1 MLRYPITPTIHPSN
15 CNPTHRSYPHVASSL
30 QYDFLAQIP
39 QDKSFHPIK
48 PLHVSSTGRVKRHYP
63 PASRRRVHS
72 LHFSP
77 ERRSETETMGNEN
90 PAVDFKL
97 VGFSNFVRSNPRSDR
112 FKVKRFHHIEYW
124 CGDATNTAR
133 RFSWG
138 LGMPLVAK
146 SDLSTGNQV
155 HASYLLRSGDLCFL
169 FTAPYSPSIASLS
182 QSPNSASIPSFDH
195 SACRRFADSHGLAV
209 RAVAIEVEDAEL
221 AFTTSVAHGAKPS
234 SPPLSLDDRV
244 AIAEVQ
250 LYGDVVL
257 RYVSYKDPTRISD
270 PNPDSWF
277 LPGFESV
284 PSSFPLDFGI
294 RRLDHAVGN
303 VPELGPAVSYVKGFT
318 GFHEFAEFT
327 AEDVG
332 TSDSGLNSVVLANND
347 EMVLLPLN
355 EPVFG
360 TKRKSQIQT
369 YLEHN
374 EGAGLQHLAL
384 VSEDIFRTLREMR
397 SRSWIGGF
405 EFMPSPPPTYYKNL
419 KNRAGDVLTDE
430 QIKEC
435 EELGILVD
443 RDDQGTLL
451 QIFTKPV
458 GDRPT
463 IFIEIIQRVGCM
475 LKDEEG
481 KVYQKGGCGGFG
493 KGNFSELFK
502 SIEEYEKT
510 LEAKQNAESDAA

>member
-1 MLRYPITPTIHPSN
+1 MGKESDNGAPPYAAEQGGN
-15 CNPTHRSYPHVASSL
+15 
-30 QYDFLAQIP
+30 
-39 QDKSFHPIK
+39 
-48 PLHVSSTGRVKRHYP
+48 
-63 PASRRRVHS
+63 PASV
-72 LHFSP
+72 
-77 ERRSETETMGNEN
+77 
-90 PAVDFKL
+90 FKL
-97 VGFSNFVRSNPRSDR
+97 VGFKNFVRTNPKSDR
-112 FKVKRFHHIEYW
+112 FKVKRFHHVEFW
-124 CGDATNTAR
+124 TTDATNTSR

-138 LGMPLVAK
+138 LGMPIVAK
-146 SDLSTGNQV
+146 SDLSTGNGT

-169 FTAPYSPSIASLS
+169 FTAPYSPSIAAMENLS
-182 QSPNSASIPSFDH
+182 SSDTASIPTFDRH
-195 SACRRFADSHGLAV
+195 ACIAFSAAHGLAV
-209 RAVAIEVEDAEL
+209 RAVAVEVENAEI
-221 AFTTSVAHGAKPS
+221 AFATSVAHGAKPS
-234 SPPLSLDDRV
+234 SPPVVLDDRV
-244 AIAEVQ
+244 VVAEVR

-257 RYVSYKDPTRISD
+257 RYVSYKDPSQLSD
-270 PNPDSWF
+270 PNPGSWF
-277 LPGFESV
+277 LPKFEPV
-284 PSSFPLDFGI
+284 EELSSYPLDFGI

-303 VPELGPAVSYVKGFT
+303 VPELAPMVAYLKEFT

-332 TSDSGLNSVVLANND
+332 TSESGLNSVVLANND
-347 EMVLLPLN
+347 EMVLFPLN
-355 EPVFG
+355 EPVYG

-384 VSEDIFRTLREMR
+384 TSEDIFRTLREMR
-397 SRSWIGGF
+397 QRSSVGGF

-430 QIKEC
+430 QIKQC

-451 QIFTKPV
+451 QIFTKPL

-463 IFIEIIQRVGCM
+463 IFIEIIQRVGCT

-481 KVYQKGGCGGFG
+481 KIYQKGGCGGFG

-502 SIEEYEKT
+502 SIEEYEKS
-510 LEAKQNAESDAA
+510 LEVKRTAEPATA

>member
-1 MLRYPITPTIHPSN
+1 MGKEDATPAPG
-15 CNPTHRSYPHVASSL
+15 PGPG
-30 QYDFLAQIP
+30 P
-39 QDKSFHPIK
+39 
-48 PLHVSSTGRVKRHYP
+48 G
-63 PASRRRVHS
+63 PA
-72 LHFSP
+72 
-77 ERRSETETMGNEN
+77 G
-90 PAVDFKL
+90 FKL
-97 VGFSNFVRSNPRSDR
+97 VGFANFARVNPKSDR
-112 FKVKRFHHIEYW
+112 FRVKRFHHVEFW
-124 CGDATNTAR
+124 CTDATNAAR

-138 LGMPLVAK
+138 LGMPIVAK
-146 SDLSTGNQV
+146 SDLSTGNLS
-155 HASYLLRSGDLCFL
+155 HASYLLRSGDLHFL
-169 FTAPYSPSIASLS
+169 FTAPYSPSIAAAHNFSHTAT
-182 QSPNSASIPSFDH
+182 ASVPTFDF
-195 SACRRFADSHGLAV
+195 SACRAFAATHGLAV
-209 RAVAIEVEDAEL
+209 RSIAVEVEDAGL
-221 AFTTSVAHGAKPS
+221 AFSTSVAHGAKPS
-234 SPPLSLDDRV
+234 SPPIILDGRAV
-244 AIAEVQ
+244 IAEIQ

-257 RYVSYKDPTRISD
+257 RYVSYKTHYPNPNRDPD
-270 PNPDSWF
+270 PNSWF
-277 LPGFESV
+277 LPGFERMDET
-284 PSSFPLDFGI
+284 SSYPLDFGI

-303 VPELGPAVSYVKGFT
+303 VPVLAPAVEYVKGFT

-332 TSDSGLNSVVLANND
+332 TSESGLNSVVLASND

-374 EGAGLQHLAL
+374 EGAGVQHLAL

-397 SRSWIGGF
+397 RRSGVGGF
-405 EFMPSPPPTYYKNL
+405 EFMPPPPPTYYRSL
-419 KNRAGDVLTDE
+419 RNRAGDVLTEE
-430 QIKEC
+430 QMTEC

-475 LKDEEG
+475 VKDEEHG
-481 KVYQKGGCGGFG
+481 QEYQKGGCGGFG

-502 SIEEYEKT
+502 SIEEFEKT
-510 LEAKQNAESDAA
+510 LEAAATRTAHC

>member
-1 MLRYPITPTIHPSN
+1 MGKESKSN
-15 CNPTHRSYPHVASSL
+15 TTNGA
-30 QYDFLAQIP
+30 A
-39 QDKSFHPIK
+39 
-48 PLHVSSTGRVKRHYP
+48 
-63 PASRRRVHS
+63 PA
-72 LHFSP
+72 
-77 ERRSETETMGNEN
+77 
-90 PAVDFKL
+90 PAAGEFKL
-97 VGFSNFVRSNPRSDR
+97 VGFSNFVRLNPKSDR
-112 FKVKRFHHIEYW
+112 FKVIKFHHLEFW
-124 CGDATNTAR
+124 CTDATNAAR

-138 LGMPLVAK
+138 LGMPMVSK
-146 SDLSTGNQV
+146 SDLSTGNLT
-155 HASYLLRSGDLCFL
+155 HASYLLRSGQLNFL
-169 FTAPYSPSIASLS
+169 FTAPYSPTITT
-182 QSPNSASIPSFDH
+182 PNNSTATASIPTFSH
-195 SACRRFADSHGLAV
+195 SACRSFVSSHGLAV
-209 RAVAIEVEDAEL
+209 RSIAIEVENAADAY
-221 AFTTSVAHGAKPS
+221 SVSIAHGAKPS
-234 SPPLSLDDRV
+234 APPINLSESV
-244 AIAEVQ
+244 TISEVQ

-257 RYVSYKDPTRISD
+257 RYVSFGNPN
-270 PNPDSWF
+270 PNPDEF
-277 LPGFESV
+277 LPGFEAVEGTASYAA
-284 PSSFPLDFGI
+284 LDYGI

-303 VPELGPAVSYVKGFT
+303 VAELGPMVEYVKGFT

-332 TSDSGLNSVVLANND
+332 TTESGLNSMVLSSNN
-347 EMVLLPLN
+347 EMVLLPMN

-374 EGAGLQHLAL
+374 EGPGVQHLAL
-384 VSEDIFRTLREMR
+384 ASEDIFRTLREMR
-397 SRSWIGGF
+397 RRSTVGGF
-405 EFMPSPPPTYYKNL
+405 EFMPSPPPTYYQNL

-463 IFIEIIQRVGCM
+463 LFIEIIQRVGCM
-475 LKDEEG
+475 LKDDEG
-481 KVYQKGGCGGFG
+481 KAFQKGGCGGFG

-510 LEAKQNAESDAA
+510 LEAKCVAEPATA

>member
-1 MLRYPITPTIHPSN
+1 MGKEAENAR
-15 CNPTHRSYPHVASSL
+15 A
-30 QYDFLAQIP
+30 
-39 QDKSFHPIK
+39 
-48 PLHVSSTGRVKRHYP
+48 
-63 PASRRRVHS
+63 PATNGGATA
-72 LHFSP
+72 P
-77 ERRSETETMGNEN
+77 ESE
-90 PAVDFKL
+90 FKL
-97 VGFSNFVRSNPRSDR
+97 KGFKNFVRTNPKSDR
-112 FKVKRFHHIEYW
+112 FKVKRFHHIEFW
-124 CGDATNTAR
+124 CTDATNTAR

-138 LGMPLVAK
+138 LGMPIVAK
-146 SDLSTGNQV
+146 SDLSTGNMT
-155 HASYLLRSGDLCFL
+155 HASYLLRSGQLCFL
-169 FTAPYSPSIASLS
+169 FTAPYSPSIAAAENLTPAST
-182 QSPNSASIPSFDH
+182 ASIPSFDH
-195 SACRRFADSHGLAV
+195 SACRAFSGSHGLGV
-209 RAVAIEVEDAEL
+209 RAIALEVEDAEI
-221 AFTTSVAHGAKPS
+221 AFRTSVAHGAEPF
-234 SPPLSLDDRV
+234 SPPIVLDNRAVLS
-244 AIAEVQ
+244 EVH

-257 RYVSYKDPTRISD
+257 RYISYKNPISGD
-270 PNPDSWF
+270 DGENKPDVWF
-277 LPGFESV
+277 LPKFEANEEIASY
-284 PSSFPLDFGI
+284 PLDFGI
-294 RRLDHAVGN
+294 RKLDHAVGN
-303 VPELGPAVSYVKGFT
+303 VPELGPAVAYVKGFT

-332 TSDSGLNSVVLANND
+332 TSESGLNSMVLANNE

-374 EGAGLQHLAL
+374 EGAGVQHLAL
-384 VSEDIFRTLREMR
+384 MSEDIFRTLREMR
-397 SRSWIGGF
+397 KRSGVGGF

-419 KNRAGDVLTDE
+419 KSRAGDVLTDE

-475 LKDEEG
+475 MKDEDG

-510 LEAKQNAESDAA
+510 LEAKRVTEPAAV

>member
-1 MLRYPITPTIHPSN
+1 MGKEAENVR
-15 CNPTHRSYPHVASSL
+15 ASSEEAAAAEGVNAAEL
-30 QYDFLAQIP
+30 
-39 QDKSFHPIK
+39 
-48 PLHVSSTGRVKRHYP
+48 
-63 PASRRRVHS
+63 
-72 LHFSP
+72 
-77 ERRSETETMGNEN
+77 E
-90 PAVDFKL
+90 FKL
-97 VGFSNFVRSNPRSDR
+97 KGFKNFVRMNPKSDR

-124 CGDATNTAR
+124 CTDATNTAR

-138 LGMPLVAK
+138 LGMPIVAK
-146 SDLSTGNQV
+146 SDLSTGNLT
-155 HASYLLRSGDLCFL
+155 HASYLLRSGQLCFL
-169 FTAPYSPSIASLS
+169 FTAPYSPSIAAAQNLS
-182 QSPNSASIPSFDH
+182 PASTASIPSFDH
-195 SACRRFADSHGLAV
+195 AACRAFSGSHGLGV
-209 RAVAIEVEDAEL
+209 RAISLEVEDAEI
-221 AFTTSVAHGAKPS
+221 AFRTSVAHGAKPS
-234 SPPLSLDDRV
+234 SPPIVLDNRAVLS
-244 AIAEVQ
+244 EVH

-257 RYVSYKDPTRISD
+257 RYISYK
-270 PNPDSWF
+270 NPVSGDDSENKPDDWF
-277 LPGFESV
+277 LPKFEAMEEIASY
-284 PSSFPLDFGI
+284 PLDFGI

-303 VPELGPAVSYVKGFT
+303 VPELGPIVSYLKGFT

-332 TSDSGLNSVVLANND
+332 TSESGLNSVVLANNE

-355 EPVFG
+355 EPVYG

-374 EGAGLQHLAL
+374 EGAGVQHLAL

-397 SRSWIGGF
+397 KRSGVGGF

-419 KNRAGDVLTDE
+419 KSRAGDVLTDD

-475 LKDEEG
+475 MKNEEG
-481 KVYQKGGCGGFG
+481 KEYQKGGCGGFG

-510 LEAKQNAESDAA
+510 LEAKRVAEPTHSV